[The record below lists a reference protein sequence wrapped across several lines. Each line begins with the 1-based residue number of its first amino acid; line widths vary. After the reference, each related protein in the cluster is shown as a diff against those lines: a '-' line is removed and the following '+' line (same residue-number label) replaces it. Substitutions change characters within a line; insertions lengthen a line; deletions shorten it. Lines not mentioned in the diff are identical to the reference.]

1 MSALLVLILILCSV
15 ALSIGLARLAVG
27 EMVRLVGSGHLPPRP
42 ARQNLPA
49 R

>member
-1 MSALLVLILILCSV
+1 MSALLVLLLILCSV

-27 EMVRLVGSGHLPPRP
+27 EMVRLAGGGHLPPRP